1 MTSLT
6 TDIGHER
13 LELMARHRHAN
24 LNCGIKFDDTL
35 LNHERL
41 RSIRLA
47 AALMHSPC
55 ATSEA
60 ANREGVEN
68 RIEP

>member
-1 MTSLT
+1 
-6 TDIGHER
+6 
-13 LELMARHRHAN
+13 MARHRHAN

>member
-1 MTSLT
+1 MTSST
-6 TDIGHER
+6 TDMGHQR
-13 LELMARHRHAN
+13 LEPTARHRHAN

-47 AALMHSPC
+47 AALIHSLC
-55 ATSEA
+55 AGSEA
-60 ANREGVEN
+60 GNREGVGN
-68 RIEP
+68 QLS